1 MSRVSAIGSKSQ
13 LVIQNIGEINK
24 IDTQI
29 REISA
34 KNLAITNTDAKKV
47 LELVNKSFV
56 KVLDLSGNK
65 ISSIFVKDLTKAHV
79 GKYLKTIR
87 LNGNNIDTKDAAVFK
102 KIEQLKSQGAI
113 TPRSM

>member
-13 LVIQNIGEINK
+13 LVIQNIAEINK

-56 KVLDLSGNK
+56 KVLDLYGNK

-79 GKYLKTIR
+79 GKYLKIIR

-102 KIEQLKSQGAI
+102 KIEQLKSQGVSI
-113 TPRSM
+113 VL